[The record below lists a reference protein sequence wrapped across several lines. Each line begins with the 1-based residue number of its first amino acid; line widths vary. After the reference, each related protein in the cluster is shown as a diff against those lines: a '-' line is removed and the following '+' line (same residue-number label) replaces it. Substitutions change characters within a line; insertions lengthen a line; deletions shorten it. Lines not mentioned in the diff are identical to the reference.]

1 MAVIEDLPNKIIV
14 DLQPEDDIIPLTPR
28 NATVIDG
35 MAIVQAMG
43 KPPWVKTCAQLADH
57 FTATLDSKCREYD
70 KIHLAFDSYN
80 LPTSLKEATRERRQG
95 RKPATA
101 HTSSQ
106 TAQIGMV
113 SAKQFLSSTATKDQ
127 PTVYLAKK
135 VLKHFEGKPK
145 VFIVTSRQEV
155 LANSMEVAHLCNS
168 RDEADTRL
176 ILHSLDAVRR
186 GATELCIQ
194 SLNTDVFILAIHRY
208 HQLCRK
214 TYFVTGVGNK
224 QRVISLGPIVN
235 SREDKKVEALPGFHA
250 FSEADITGRFAGKKK
265 LTYWQAFSTCFMDV
279 VFAFAALR
287 TSE

>member
-1 MAVIEDLPNKIIV
+1 
-14 DLQPEDDIIPLTPR
+14 
-28 NATVIDG
+28 
-35 MAIVQAMG
+35 MG

-127 PTVYLAKK
+127 LTVYLAKK

-145 VFIVTSRQEV
+145 VFRVTSRQEV
-155 LANSMEVAHLCNS
+155 LANFMEVAHLCNS
-168 RDEADTRL
+168 QDEADTRLSL

-186 GATELCIQ
+186 GATKLYIQ
-194 SLNTDVFILAIHRY
+194 SPDNRNPPLP
-208 HQLCRK
+208 
-214 TYFVTGVGNK
+214 
-224 QRVISLGPIVN
+224 S
-235 SREDKKVEALPGFHA
+235 AL
-250 FSEADITGRFAGKKK
+250 
-265 LTYWQAFSTCFMDV
+265 
-279 VFAFAALR
+279 
-287 TSE
+287 